1 MALDDL
7 LPQTQEPTDVLSQKI
22 LIGGTA
28 ISNDIGVFT
37 ITVAKQFN
45 KIATARIVLLD
56 GDAAAKEFALSN
68 EDLFVPGSEIEIQL
82 GYHQLFQT
90 VFKGVITK
98 HALKAKQNSSF
109 LYLEAKDKSVALT
122 LRKKN
127 NYFFDQKT

>member
-22 LIGGTA
+22 LIGGSA

-56 GDAAAKEFALSN
+56 GDAADKEFALSN
-68 EDLFVPGSEIEIQL
+68 EDLLVPGSEIEIQL

-98 HALKAKQNSSF
+98 HALKAKQNSS
-109 LYLEAKDKSVALT
+109 
-122 LRKKN
+122 
-127 NYFFDQKT
+127 